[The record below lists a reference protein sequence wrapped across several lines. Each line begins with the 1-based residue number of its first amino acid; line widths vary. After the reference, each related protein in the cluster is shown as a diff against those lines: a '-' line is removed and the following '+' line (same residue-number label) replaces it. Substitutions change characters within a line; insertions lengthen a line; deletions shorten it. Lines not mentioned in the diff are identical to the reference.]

1 MDVSFLYHGFG
12 LRTVECSRTE
22 YKDNGIVLNVQTRS
36 DKFRCPECGS
46 KNIVRNG
53 FTIRR
58 FRGVPLGRKPV
69 YIDMRVQRVKCH
81 ACGCDHQEHIPFTTG
96 KRHTTHRLERL
107 VADLMCMM
115 TISEVAAYLKLS
127 WNTVKDI
134 HKNYLERNYAH
145 PDISKV
151 RYIGIDEFAVRKG
164 HVYKTIV
171 VDLETGH
178 IIYVGDGKGA
188 DALDK
193 FWKKVKKYETKIEYV
208 ATDLGA
214 AFISSV
220 KKNAP
225 DAELVFDHYHVK
237 KQIGDAVDKV
247 RRSLYHDKLYEEKKD
262 VIKGARWLLLKNSED
277 IKTEDAKKQLQ
288 EALSINEPLAKAYY
302 LKEEIMLV
310 WAQTDK
316 KTARAWLYG
325 WISRA
330 IRSGN
335 KHIIKAGMSMFNHR
349 EGILAWYDHKI
360 TTAMVEGIN
369 NKIKVMKREAYGFTD
384 DRYFKLRLLIL
395 HDAGITPFL

>member
-1 MDVSFLYHGFG
+1 M
-12 LRTVECSRTE
+12 
-22 YKDNGIVLNVQTRS
+22 NVQTRS

-81 ACGCDHQEHIPFTTG
+81 ACGCDNQEHIPFTTG

-107 VADLMCMM
+107 VVDLMCMM

-127 WNTVKDI
+127 WSTVKDI
-134 HKNYLERNYAH
+134 HKNYLERNYAR

-151 RYIGIDEFAVRKG
+151 KYIGIDEFAVRKG

-178 IIYVGDGKGA
+178 IIYVGDGRGA

-193 FWKKVKKYETKIEYV
+193 FWKRVKKYETKIEYV

-247 RRSLYHDKLYEEKKD
+247 RRSLYNDKLYEEKKD

-277 IKTEDAKKQLQ
+277 IKNENAKKQLQ
-288 EALSINEPLAKAYY
+288 KALSINEPLAKAYY

-310 WAQTDK
+310 WAQADK

-384 DRYFKLRLLIL
+384 DRYFKLRLLAL

>member
-1 MDVSFLYHGFG
+1 M
-12 LRTVECSRTE
+12 
-22 YKDNGIVLNVQTRS
+22 
-36 DKFRCPECGS
+36 
-46 KNIVRNG
+46 
-53 FTIRR
+53 
-58 FRGVPLGRKPV
+58 
-69 YIDMRVQRVKCH
+69 
-81 ACGCDHQEHIPFTTG
+81 
-96 KRHTTHRLERL
+96 
-107 VADLMCMM
+107 
-115 TISEVAAYLKLS
+115 
-127 WNTVKDI
+127 
-134 HKNYLERNYAH
+134 
-145 PDISKV
+145 
-151 RYIGIDEFAVRKG
+151 
-164 HVYKTIV
+164 
-171 VDLETGH
+171 
-178 IIYVGDGKGA
+178 GDGKGA

-193 FWKKVKKYETKIEYV
+193 FWKRVKKYETKIEYV

-277 IKTEDAKKQLQ
+277 IKTENAKKQLQ

-310 WAQTDK
+310 WTQPDK
-316 KTARAWLYG
+316 NTARAWLYG

-384 DRYFKLRLLIL
+384 DRYFKLRLLAL

>member
-1 MDVSFLYHGFG
+1 
-12 LRTVECSRTE
+12 
-22 YKDNGIVLNVQTRS
+22 
-36 DKFRCPECGS
+36 
-46 KNIVRNG
+46 
-53 FTIRR
+53 
-58 FRGVPLGRKPV
+58 
-69 YIDMRVQRVKCH
+69 MRVQRVKCH
-81 ACGCDHQEHIPFTTG
+81 ACGCEHQEHIPFTTG

-107 VADLMCMM
+107 VVDLMCLM

-134 HKNYLERNYAH
+134 HKNYLEHNYAH

-171 VDLETGH
+171 VDLETGR

-193 FWKKVKKYETKIEYV
+193 FWKRVKKYGTKIEYI
-208 ATDLGA
+208 ATDLSA
-214 AFISSV
+214 AFISAV
-220 KKNAP
+220 KNNAP

-310 WAQTDK
+310 WAQPDK

-384 DRYFKLRLLIL
+384 DHYFELRLLAL